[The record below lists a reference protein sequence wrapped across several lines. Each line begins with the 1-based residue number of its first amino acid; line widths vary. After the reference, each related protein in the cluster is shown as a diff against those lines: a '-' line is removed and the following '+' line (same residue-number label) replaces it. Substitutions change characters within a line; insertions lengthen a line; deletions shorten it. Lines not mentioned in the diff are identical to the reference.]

1 MKLKSACS
9 GAWIA
14 LLAAAVDR
22 VGKSLMLRHEPGE
35 IVRVIPGIVQFR
47 RTANTGMAFSLFSEN
62 GAALTILAFST
73 VLGRTGAV
81 LVCVCVTLFAFS
93 TIIGWAYQGETAFG
107 YLTGGRGL
115 SLYRTV
121 FALTAFWGAVVQLET
136 VFRLADICNALMALP
151 NLLCLLLLSG
161 TAAKEA
167 RNFQIR
173 LKAGG
178 RK

>member
-62 GAALTILAFST
+62 GAALTILT
-73 VLGRTGAV
+73 AV
-81 LVCVCVTLFAFS
+81 LIA
-93 TIIGWAYQGETAFG
+93 
-107 YLTGGRGL
+107 
-115 SLYRTV
+115 
-121 FALTAFWGAVVQLET
+121 AVVAWLSIRIGY
-136 VFRLADICNALMALP
+136 FISGI
-151 NLLCLLLLSG
+151 LLLIRCSWKTYAKVCIYTLHKARAVSTTGKACSTPYIWVSNKLCCIGYNRRAG
-161 TAAKEA
+161 T
-167 RNFQIR
+167 
-173 LKAGG
+173 
-178 RK
+178 

>member
-62 GAALTILAFST
+62 GAALTILT
-73 VLGRTGAV
+73 AV
-81 LVCVCVTLFAFS
+81 LIA
-93 TIIGWAYQGETAFG
+93 
-107 YLTGGRGL
+107 
-115 SLYRTV
+115 
-121 FALTAFWGAVVQLET
+121 AVVVWLSIRPEEQPKAVRAGLW
-136 VFRLADICNALMALP
+136 LMAGGGLG
-151 NLLCLLLLSG
+151 NLYDRLVYGSVIDFIDPIFVRFAVFNPADAFICVGAALAFVALLRDERRRARD
-161 TAAKEA
+161 AAGE
-167 RNFQIR
+167 
-173 LKAGG
+173 
-178 RK
+178 

>member
-62 GAALTILAFST
+62 GAALTILT
-73 VLGRTGAV
+73 AV
-81 LVCVCVTLFAFS
+81 LIA
-93 TIIGWAYQGETAFG
+93 
-107 YLTGGRGL
+107 
-115 SLYRTV
+115 
-121 FALTAFWGAVVQLET
+121 AVVIWLSIRPEEQPKAVRAGLW
-136 VFRLADICNALMALP
+136 LMAGGGLG
-151 NLLCLLLLSG
+151 NLYDRLVYGSVIDFIDPIIVRFAVFNPADAFICVG
-161 TAAKEA
+161 AALAFVAMLRDERRRA
-167 RNFQIR
+167 RD
-173 LKAGG
+173 AAEE
-178 RK
+178 

>member
-62 GAALTILAFST
+62 GAALTILT
-73 VLGRTGAV
+73 AV
-81 LVCVCVTLFAFS
+81 LIA
-93 TIIGWAYQGETAFG
+93 
-107 YLTGGRGL
+107 
-115 SLYRTV
+115 
-121 FALTAFWGAVVQLET
+121 AVVAWLSIRPEEQSKAVRAGLW
-136 VFRLADICNALMALP
+136 LMAGGGLG
-151 NLLCLLLLSG
+151 NLYDRLVYGSVIDFIDPIFVRFAVFNPADAFICVGAALAFVALLRDERRRARD
-161 TAAKEA
+161 AAGE
-167 RNFQIR
+167 
-173 LKAGG
+173 
-178 RK
+178 

>member
-62 GAALTILAFST
+62 GAALTILT
-73 VLGRTGAV
+73 AV
-81 LVCVCVTLFAFS
+81 LIA
-93 TIIGWAYQGETAFG
+93 
-107 YLTGGRGL
+107 
-115 SLYRTV
+115 
-121 FALTAFWGAVVQLET
+121 AVVVWLSIRPEEQPKAVRAGLW
-136 VFRLADICNALMALP
+136 LMAGGGLG
-151 NLLCLLLLSG
+151 NLYDRLVYGSVIDFIDPIFVRFAVFNPADAFICVGAALAFVALLRDERRK
-161 TAAKEA
+161 AKATE
-167 RNFQIR
+167 
-173 LKAGG
+173 
-178 RK
+178 

>member
-62 GAALTILAFST
+62 GAALTILT
-73 VLGRTGAV
+73 AV
-81 LVCVCVTLFAFS
+81 LIA
-93 TIIGWAYQGETAFG
+93 
-107 YLTGGRGL
+107 
-115 SLYRTV
+115 
-121 FALTAFWGAVVQLET
+121 AVVVWLSIRPEEQPKAVRAGLW
-136 VFRLADICNALMALP
+136 LMAGGGLG
-151 NLLCLLLLSG
+151 NLYDRLVYGSVIDFIDPIFVRFAVFNPADAFICVGAALAFVALLRDERRRARD
-161 TAAKEA
+161 AAEE
-167 RNFQIR
+167 
-173 LKAGG
+173 
-178 RK
+178 

>member
-62 GAALTILAFST
+62 GAALTILT
-73 VLGRTGAV
+73 AV
-81 LVCVCVTLFAFS
+81 LIA
-93 TIIGWAYQGETAFG
+93 
-107 YLTGGRGL
+107 
-115 SLYRTV
+115 
-121 FALTAFWGAVVQLET
+121 AVVIWLSIRPEEQPKAVRAGLW
-136 VFRLADICNALMALP
+136 LMAGGGLG
-151 NLLCLLLLSG
+151 NLYDRLVYGSVIDFIDPIFVRFAVFNPADAFICVGAALAFVALLRDERRRARD
-161 TAAKEA
+161 AAEE
-167 RNFQIR
+167 
-173 LKAGG
+173 
-178 RK
+178 

>member
-62 GAALTILAFST
+62 GAALTILT
-73 VLGRTGAV
+73 AV
-81 LVCVCVTLFAFS
+81 LIA
-93 TIIGWAYQGETAFG
+93 
-107 YLTGGRGL
+107 
-115 SLYRTV
+115 
-121 FALTAFWGAVVQLET
+121 AVVAWLSIRPEEQPKVVRAGLW
-136 VFRLADICNALMALP
+136 LMAGGGLG
-151 NLLCLLLLSG
+151 NLYDRLVYGSVIDLIDPIFVRFAVFNPADAFICVGAALAFVALLRDERRRAKD
-161 TAAKEA
+161 AAGE
-167 RNFQIR
+167 
-173 LKAGG
+173 
-178 RK
+178 

>member
-62 GAALTILAFST
+62 GAALTILT
-73 VLGRTGAV
+73 AV
-81 LVCVCVTLFAFS
+81 LIA
-93 TIIGWAYQGETAFG
+93 
-107 YLTGGRGL
+107 
-115 SLYRTV
+115 
-121 FALTAFWGAVVQLET
+121 AVV
-136 VFRLADICNALMALP
+136 AW
-151 NLLCLLLLSG
+151 
-161 TAAKEA
+161 
-167 RNFQIR
+167 
-173 LKAGG
+173 
-178 RK
+178 RKPPP